1 MSDEVSL
8 AEMLASVSKENDLS
22 GLNVVDKIK
31 DELKKKSEVAYQKW
45 EENQFNI
52 NHLFTVNRGLP

>member
-52 NHLFTVNRGLP
+52 NHLFTVKEG